1 MKLFAQ
7 ERGIGNIGYFFT
19 VYAIVLLAA
28 RPLCGKLLDKYGI
41 VKIFYPASL
50 CFIISFI
57 VVGASHSLWVTFI
70 GAVLSAIGYGA
81 VQPSI
86 QTLCVSCV
94 EPVRRG
100 VASNTNYF
108 GLDLGYF
115 LGPVLGGFVVD
126 MSGSYATMYFAAV
139 VPIVLGVIIFSLGW
153 NRFKV
158 YLK

>member
-1 MKLFAQ
+1 M
-7 ERGIGNIGYFFT
+7 
-19 VYAIVLLAA
+19 LLCA
-28 RPLCGKLLDKYGI
+28 RPMCGKLLDKYGI
-41 VKIFYPASL
+41 KKIFYPASIFFIAS
-50 CFIISFI
+50 FII
-57 VVGASHSLWVTFI
+57 VGSSTVLWTTFI
-70 GAVLSAIGYGA
+70 GAVLAAIGYGA

-108 GLDLGYF
+108 GMDLGFF

-126 MSGSYATMYFAAV
+126 VSGSYATIYYTAV
-139 VPIVLGVIIFSLGW
+139 IPVILGIIIFSLGW
-153 NRFKV
+153 GKFKK